1 MFSHLLW
8 LVFGVQNSKLCE
20 HAHVS
25 SLQTCS
31 RQTCIKHHA
40 TVYSIHLYT
49 YIRNVLNSKI
59 LVIAPIFSKKIIIF

>member
-40 TVYSIHLYT
+40 TVYNIHLYT
-49 YIRNVLNSKI
+49 FNIRHVLNSKI
-59 LVIAPIFSKKIIIF
+59 LVIPIF